1 MKTRLYLDKR
11 SRPVTP
17 DGEEPLYPVKV
28 SISSGQRTAYI
39 GTGVRLRESEWSR
52 AAGNARNTSVRIK
65 LEERRI
71 RVEKALE
78 GLRLEGRLHGLDV
91 TAIKDLAAERMRRDE
106 EGERNSE
113 RAVLDC
119 IREYARGKDK
129 EGTAGVYMAT
139 ARRIEAFPGYR
150 RGMSFREVTP
160 VWLRSF
166 EAFLSETAP
175 SANARGIHLRNI
187 RAVFNDAIR
196 RGYTGAGYPFTDF
209 KIKTEPTGDR
219 SMTPEELRAYFSAG
233 CSDSQAYYR
242 DILLLSLLLC
252 GINLEDLLAAKALRG
267 GRLEAV
273 RIKTGQPISIG
284 VPAEALA
291 IIGRHKGRTH
301 LLDVYDRCSSYK
313 SFQHR
318 MNVSLK
324 TVGML
329 YNPRSKVWEGE
340 PLQPGISYYWMRY
353 SWATVAAELDIPE
366 RTIGAALAHSTARTV
381 TSIYTRVDMRKKID
395 AANRAVIDHIF
406 GGTCILGFNSVP

>member
-1 MKTRLYLDKR
+1 MEKQ
-11 SRPVTP
+11 
-17 DGEEPLYPVKV
+17 EQ
-28 SISSGQRTAYI
+28 I
-39 GTGVRLRESEWSR
+39 R
-52 AAGNARNTSVRIK
+52 AIA
-65 LEERRI
+65 EHY
-71 RVEKALE
+71 
-78 GLRLEGRLHGLDV
+78 GL
-91 TAIKDLAAERMRRDE
+91 T
-106 EGERNSE
+106 RNS
-113 RAVLDC
+113 DF
-119 IREYARGKDK
+119 ARFFGISEQAAYQQQKQGIIK
-129 EGTAGVYMAT
+129 YEEV
-139 ARRIEAFPGYR
+139 YR
-150 RGMSFREVTP
+150 RCPDLSP
-160 VWLRSF
+160 DWLLNGG
-166 EAFLSETAP
+166 EGP
-175 SANARGIHLRNI
+175 
-187 RAVFNDAIR
+187 
-196 RGYTGAGYPFTDF
+196 
-209 KIKTEPTGDR
+209 
-219 SMTPEELRAYFSAG
+219 MLRA
-233 CSDSQAYYR
+233 
-242 DILLLSLLLC
+242 
-252 GINLEDLLAAKALRG
+252 E
-267 GRLEAV
+267 